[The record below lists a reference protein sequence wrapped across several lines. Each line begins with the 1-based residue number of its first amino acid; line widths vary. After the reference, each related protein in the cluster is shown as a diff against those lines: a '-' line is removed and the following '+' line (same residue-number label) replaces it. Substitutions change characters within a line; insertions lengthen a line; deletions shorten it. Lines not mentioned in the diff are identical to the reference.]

1 MIWYS
6 LDCGSAR
13 SSVRKEAAMYVML
26 FILAAFILAT
36 LVMQTINR
44 RQPDRIAVLIDTRKP
59 RRRNTRF

>member
-1 MIWYS
+1 
-6 LDCGSAR
+6 
-13 SSVRKEAAMYVML
+13 MYVML

-59 RRRNTRF
+59 RRRNPRY